1 MPRIATAATNAS
13 ATASS
18 TASTA
23 ASTGAAS
30 PANAQGSSAFDA
42 GMRSLWSSAG
52 AAIAWCAIAIGAGAG
67 AFTAAPGQSWSVMP
81 PAPFTGMYPFGTSIF
96 IASAAATSNA
106 AKAG

>member
-1 MPRIATAATNAS
+1 MPRITAAMNAS

-42 GMRSLWSSAG
+42 GMCSLWSSTG
-52 AAIAWCAIAIGAGAG
+52 AVIAWCAIAIGAGAL
-67 AFTAAPGQSWSVMP
+67 TAAPGQSWSVMP
-81 PAPFTGMYPFGTSIF
+81 SAPFTGMYPFGTSIF